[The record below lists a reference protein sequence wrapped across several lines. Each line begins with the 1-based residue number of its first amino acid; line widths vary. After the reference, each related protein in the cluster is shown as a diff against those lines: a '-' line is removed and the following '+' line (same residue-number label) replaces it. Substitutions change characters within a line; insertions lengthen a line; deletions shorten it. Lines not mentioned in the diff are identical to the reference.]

1 MQRYLLYSLLWSFC
15 GDGKWKIRE
24 ALGTFICCFTNV
36 TLPEQ
41 RDMDMIDFEVMLN
54 FHYL

>member
-24 ALGTFICCFTNV
+24 ALGTFIRRSTNV

-54 FHYL
+54 FQYL